1 MTLGRRRRE
10 QQDTFWVASD
20 RLGSGP
26 RNAFYDRLNQ
36 LLLEIDFDCKL
47 EEAAEPHYQTTGRKG
62 LPPGVY
68 FRMIFIGYFEDISSQ
83 RGIAWRCDDSRSLA
97 RFLGFAPG
105 ENTPDHSTLSLT
117 RERLPMEIHALA
129 FELILAAAQEHGLLK
144 GKTIAVDAT
153 DLEANASLK
162 SIIRKD
168 NGDDWRE
175 YVRKLYQEETGK
187 SDPDDE
193 ELRRFDKKRKGKKK
207 VSNEEWE
214 SASDPD
220 SRMGQMKDGR
230 YHLKYKAENAV
241 DLETEVIVAAEVYH
255 SDLGDTQTIEDTVNS
270 AKTNLREAGTDCDV
284 KEVVADKGYHG
295 EQTLDALQNES
306 DVRTYIPVADR
317 NRKRKWTNKSPRREA
332 SFRRNKRNVSGRR
345 GRRLQRLRS
354 ERVERTFAHLCDT
367 GGSRRTW
374 LRGIEKVKKRYLS
387 AAMAFNLGRIMRA
400 LTGAGKPKYASV
412 LAESACCPQLLNAW
426 LTQTR
431 QSLSWNA
438 ERHRNA
444 IAKILATLA
453 AYRCAATPTL
463 RSQISTG
470 C

>member
-10 QQDTFWVASD
+10 QQDTFWVAAD

-36 LLLEIDFDCKL
+36 LLLEIEFDRKL
-47 EEAAEPHYQTTGRKG
+47 EEAAEPYYQSTGRRG

-83 RGIAWRCDDSRSLA
+83 RGIAWRCEDSRSLA
-97 RFLGFAPG
+97 RFLGYAPG
-105 ENTPDHSTLSLT
+105 EETPDHSTLSLT
-117 RERLPMEIHALA
+117 RERLPMEVHALA
-129 FELILAAAQEHGLLK
+129 FELILSAAQDHGLLK
-144 GKTIAVDAT
+144 GKTIGVDAT

-162 SIIRKD
+162 SIVRKD

-175 YVRKLYQEETGK
+175 YVRKLYEEETGR

-255 SDLGDTQTIEDTVNS
+255 SNFGDTQTIEDTVNS
-270 AKTNLREAGTDCDV
+270 AKTNLREAGTDCEV

-306 DVRTYIPVADR
+306 GVRTYIPVADK
-317 NRKRKWTNKSPRREA
+317 NRQRMWTNKSPRREA

-345 GRRLQRLRS
+345 GRRLQRVRS
-354 ERVERTFAHLCDT
+354 ERVERAFAHLCDT

-374 LRGIEKVKKRYLS
+374 LRGIEKVKKRYMT

-400 LTGAGKPKYASV
+400 LTGAGKPRYASV
-412 LAESACCPQLLNAW
+412 LAELASSPQLLIRR
-426 LTQTR
+426 LTR
-431 QSLSWNA
+431 SIMPLRWHGA
-438 ERHRNA
+438 AFKKVIKE
-444 IAKILATLA
+444 ICDLA
-453 AYRCAATPTL
+453 AVPRREPRPTL
-463 RSQISTG
+463 NYQISTR